1 VISEAVRKR
10 LQRLNRPALPA
21 RCISAA
27 PRKEHSA
34 CVGALPPT
42 KGSLT
47 SLEEVVDGRE
57 VATSAGKFLL
67 IDRSASHFLRHGD
80 EFIGDYSHHFEEAAS
95 AISEDSAPIDFV
107 RFVKC
112 GLTKSVFLDIETT
125 GLGGSPLFLV
135 GLLFH
140 RGDELRLR
148 QLFARD
154 YSEEKPLLQY
164 LTELLGQFDALVT
177 FNGKSFDMPYIRN
190 RCRYSILPFR
200 VEIHHLDILHEYRRR
215 WKRILPNCRLQ
226 TLESRICYRY
236 RAGDI
241 PGSEIPKAYH
251 DFVRTGDARQIKS
264 ILHHNALDLLTTSE
278 LTLRLFTPGPDAT
291 TA

>member
-1 VISEAVRKR
+1 MISEAIRKR
-10 LQRLNRPALPA
+10 LQRLNRAALRA
-21 RCISAA
+21 RAPSAA
-27 PRKEHSA
+27 PRKERSA
-34 CVGALPPT
+34 RVGAVPFI
-42 KGSLT
+42 GESLT
-47 SLEEVVDGRE
+47 RLEEVVSGRE

-67 IDRSASHFLRHGD
+67 IDRGASQFVRCAEG
-80 EFIGDYSHHFEEAAS
+80 FIGSYSHYFEEAAGV
-95 AISEDSAPIDFV
+95 SEGSAPTDLA
-107 RFVKC
+107 RFAKC

-125 GLGGSPLFLV
+125 GLSGSPLFLV

-140 RGDELRLR
+140 RGEGLRLL

-164 LTELLGQFDALVT
+164 LTEVLGEFEVLVT
-177 FNGKSFDMPYIRN
+177 FNGKSFDMPYIRD
-190 RCRYSILPFR
+190 RCRYNILPFG
-200 VEIHHLDILHEYRRR
+200 VELHHFDLLHEYRRR

-241 PGSEIPKAYH
+241 PGSEIPNAYH

-264 ILHHNALDLLTTSE
+264 ILHHNALDLLTMSE
-278 LTLRLFTPGPDAT
+278 LTLRLFTPGRDAN

>member
-1 VISEAVRKR
+1 MISEAVRKR
-10 LQRLNRPALPA
+10 LQRLSRAALRA
-21 RCISAA
+21 RYVSAA
-27 PRKEHSA
+27 PRKEQSA
-34 CVGALPPT
+34 RASALPSFG
-42 KGSLT
+42 KSLT
-47 SLEEVVDGRE
+47 RLEEVVDGQE

-67 IDRSASHFLRHGD
+67 IDRSASQLAHCADGFVAR
-80 EFIGDYSHHFEEAAS
+80 YSHYFEEAEA

-107 RFVKC
+107 RFVEC

-125 GLGGSPLFLV
+125 GLSGSPLFLV

-140 RGDELRLR
+140 RGNGLRLR

-164 LTELLGQFDALVT
+164 LIELLGEFDALVT
-177 FNGKSFDMPYIRN
+177 FNGKSFDMPYIRD

-200 VEIHHLDILHEYRRR
+200 VEIHHFDLLHEYRRR

-241 PGSEIPKAYH
+241 PGSEIPNAYH

-264 ILHHNALDLLTTSE
+264 ILHHNALDLLTMSE
-278 LTLRLFTPGPDAT
+278 LTLRLFTPGPDAD